1 MNALMEKYGRFDEI
15 RVELARELKQSKE
28 ERSNTYKSIN
38 KNQRE
43 NEQIAKRIVEY
54 GVPTRSRIQKYK
66 MWEESKHCCIYCGQ
80 PVDVGDFL
88 RGFDVEV
95 EHIIPKSLYFDDSFA
110 NKVCSCRSCNK
121 EKNNRTAYDYMK
133 SKGEKAL
140 SDYVERVNT
149 MYTNNQISKTK
160 WQNLLTPVDKISIDF
175 IDRQLR
181 ESQYIYGAYF
191 EAVF

>member
-1 MNALMEKYGRFDEI
+1 MVNVVNALMEKYGRFDEI

-110 NKVCSCRSCNK
+110 NKVCSCRSC
-121 EKNNRTAYDYMK
+121 E
-133 SKGEKAL
+133 
-140 SDYVERVNT
+140 
-149 MYTNNQISKTK
+149 
-160 WQNLLTPVDKISIDF
+160 
-175 IDRQLR
+175 
-181 ESQYIYGAYF
+181 
-191 EAVF
+191 